1 MDKDT
6 QEEEDEAAN
15 EVGEDFLLVLPRR
28 KQQTDT
34 VPSDCAICLESY
46 RVGDSVAWSCNK
58 NCPHAFHQHCLVK
71 YLVKVKDNGTP
82 CPMCR
87 QNFLEEG
94 SDEGTEEP
102 RWWFDTTQGSGT

>member
-1 MDKDT
+1 VDKDT
-6 QEEEDEAAN
+6 QEEEEDEDEAAS
-15 EVGEDFLLVLPRR
+15 EVGEDFLLVLPR

-34 VPSDCAICLESY
+34 VPNDCAICLESY
-46 RVGDSVAWSCNK
+46 IVGDSVAWSCNK
-58 NCPHAFHQHCLVK
+58 NCPHAFHQLCIVN

-94 SDEGTEEP
+94 TEEGAEEP
-102 RWWFDTTQGSGT
+102 R